1 MNDISTVMLVRE
13 LDKRISDW
21 NNDPEPQYDLFFND
35 LTSMHCEALER
46 ALHGALSIHAKKSV
60 ERVATAMEENEA

>member
-1 MNDISTVMLVRE
+1 MNDISTVILVRE

-35 LTSMHCEALER
+35 LTPMHCEALER

-60 ERVATAMEENEA
+60 ERVATAMEDEA

>member
-1 MNDISTVMLVRE
+1 MNDISTVILVRE
-13 LDKRISDW
+13 LDKRLSDW
-21 NNDPEPQYDLFFND
+21 VQDPEPQYDLFFND

-60 ERVATAMEENEA
+60 QRVAESMEENEA

>member
-1 MNDISTVMLVRE
+1 MNDISTVILVRE
-13 LDKRISDW
+13 LDKRLSDW
-21 NNDPEPQYDLFFND
+21 VQDPEPQYDLFFND

-60 ERVATAMEENEA
+60 ERVATAMEDEA

>member
-1 MNDISTVMLVRE
+1 MNDISTVILVRE
-13 LDKRISDW
+13 LDKRLSDW
-21 NNDPEPQYDLFFND
+21 VQDPEPQYDGFFND

-60 ERVATAMEENEA
+60 QRVATAMEENEA